1 VDGDT
6 IPIVKRVTFD
16 ETDDGY
22 MCDLR
27 RFHVQLVRAL
37 EKNWMSRRLLLW
49 RHQREAADA
58 QRASQMIHHER
69 ETMDECVL
77 ALQAA
82 RDSAVAQATTAE
94 VALSEA
100 RSGLQTTLLE
110 HSASILKSPLYIEL
124 HVVIY

>member
-1 VDGDT
+1 
-6 IPIVKRVTFD
+6 
-16 ETDDGY
+16 
-22 MCDLR
+22 
-27 RFHVQLVRAL
+27 
-37 EKNWMSRRLLLW
+37 MSRRLLLW

-110 HSASILKSPLYIEL
+110 HSASNPKSPQDSEFM
-124 HVVIY
+124 